1 MNINIL
7 ISDTESL
14 SWRRLSVI
22 GGDAVMHLIH
32 AGEISE
38 AEMSD
43 LKELE
48 EVRETPIKRQ
58 GDSC

>member
-1 MNINIL
+1 M
-7 ISDTESL
+7 
-14 SWRRLSVI
+14 I

-58 GDSC
+58 GDSR

>member
-1 MNINIL
+1 MNINIF

-22 GGDAVMHLIH
+22 GGDAVLHLTRV
-32 AGEISE
+32 GEISE

-43 LKELE
+43 FKELE

>member
-1 MNINIL
+1 MNINIF

-22 GGDAVMHLIH
+22 GGDAVLHLIH
-32 AGEISE
+32 VGEISE

-43 LKELE
+43 FKELE